1 MTDIN
6 INNTP
11 DEPDEPEMAV
21 CLFCSEEHE
30 VSEMHTWLLSGNRY
44 NNHGETLLCDSCN
57 YEAFHC
63 PHCGNLADGQD
74 DTTYVDQSDETVCSS
89 CLDEVDYCDRH
100 GSHYER
106 DGCERCDEGGD
117 LIESYSYRP
126 IPNFFKFDEDNKLP
140 KELRTFTG
148 FELEM
153 EASGCERFDGAELA
167 TEIFSRYCY
176 LKEDGSLNNGF
187 EMVSHPLS
195 HKFSVNQFPWERLKE
210 LADIGMRSANTRTCG
225 LHIHIN
231 RNFFGGSPSTM
242 YRFMSMFYRNSAQW
256 KILAGREN
264 SSYASWSEYELDR
277 MLHYAKNF
285 TQNAHNNERYV
296 AINLQNRNTLELRFF
311 KGTLRPETFIGRLE
325 GVHAVA
331 HYAYATRN
339 RVNIKASH
347 DWERFREWTITNKYT
362 KFDAYASGKGV

>member
-11 DEPDEPEMAV
+11 DEPDEVAYAT
-21 CLFCSEEHE
+21 CHFCSDEHE
-30 VSEMHTWLLSGNRY
+30 VCEMHTWLLSGNRY
-44 NNHGETLLCDSCN
+44 NNNGEALLCESCN

-63 PHCGNLADGQD
+63 PYCGNLADAQD
-74 DTTYVDQSDETVCSS
+74 DTTYVDQADETVCSD
-89 CLDEVDYCDRH
+89 CIDRIDYCDRH
-100 GSHYER
+100 GSHYEHV
-106 DGCERCDEGGD
+106 GCERCDEGGD
-117 LIESYSYRP
+117 LIESYGYRP
-126 IPNFFKFDEDNKLP
+126 TPTFFKRPEDIKLP
-140 KELRTFTG
+140 KELKTFTG

-153 EASGCERFDGAELA
+153 EASECDRIEGAELA
-167 TEIFSRYCY
+167 TEIFGDYCY

-195 HKFSVNQFPWERLKE
+195 HGYATERFPWQRLKE
-210 LADIGMRSANTRTCG
+210 LADLGMRSANTRTCG
-225 LHIHIN
+225 LHVHIN
-231 RNFFGGSPSTM
+231 RDLFRSSPSTM
-242 YRFMSMFYRNSAQW
+242 YRFMSMFYRNSEQW
-256 KILAGREN
+256 KILAGRQN
-264 SSYASWSEYELDR
+264 STYASWSEYELDR

-285 TQNAHNNERYV
+285 GQHAYNNERYV

-311 KGTLRPETFIGRLE
+311 KGTLRPDTFIGRLE

-339 RVNIKASH
+339 RVNIKAAH